1 MKDQRKTEIKV
12 GITVFLA
19 LIIFVWVFGWAKNL
33 SISSNKIE
41 IKVQFSSVAGLE
53 VGDPVTIN
61 GVRKGY
67 VKDISINQDKVLT
80 LLQLD
85 ENVTLKNDSKFY
97 ITMLDLMGGKKIEI
111 YPGSS
116 AEVIDKNKI
125 QNGEFVGD
133 IASAMAMLG
142 SVQSDLVDVIKDVK
156 ITLSNVNNILTDKEF
171 NNNLKISLEN
181 LAEISNKLDNLLNQ
195 NSTEINKLL
204 KNGNELT
211 TQVNELIKTNKDS
224 VSQTLTSIKQVLNE
238 SKNLISKVNDLMD
251 KTNKSENN
259 LGKILNDKELMN
271 EIKVSITQIKELTK
285 ILIEQLKDK
294 GIEVNTHIF

>member
-97 ITMLDLMGGKKIEI
+97 VTMLDLMGGKKIEI

>member
-97 ITMLDLMGGKKIEI
+97 VTMLDLMGGKKIEI

-259 LGKILNDKELMN
+259 LGKILNDKELMD

-294 GIEVNTHIF
+294 GIEVNAHIF

>member
-224 VSQTLTSIKQVLNE
+224 ISQTLTSIKQVLNE

-259 LGKILNDKELMN
+259 LGKILNDKELMD

-294 GIEVNTHIF
+294 GIEVNAHIF

>member
-12 GITVFLA
+12 GITFFIA
-19 LIIFVWVFGWAKNL
+19 IIIFVWVLGWAKNF
-33 SISSNKIE
+33 SFSSDKTE
-41 IKVQFSSVAGLE
+41 IKVLFTSVAGLE
-53 VGDPVTIN
+53 IGDPVTIN

-67 VKDISINQDKVLT
+67 VKDISIKNNKVLT

-85 ENVTLKNDSKFY
+85 ADVELKSDSKFFVM
-97 ITMLDLMGGKKIEI
+97 MLDLMGGKKIEI
-111 YPGSS
+111 YPGL
-116 AEVIDKNKI
+116 APGLINKNKI

-133 IASAMAMLG
+133 IATAMAMLG

-156 ITLSNVNNILTDKEF
+156 ITLSNVNNILSDKAF
-171 NNNLKISLEN
+171 DNNLKASLNNLVDISY
-181 LAEISNKLDNLLNQ
+181 KLNNLLDQ
-195 NSTEINKLL
+195 NSGEINNLL

-211 TQVNELIKTNKDS
+211 SQLNEFIKTNKDS
-224 VSQTLTSIKQVLNE
+224 VSQTLTSIKLVLNE
-238 SKNLISKVNDLMD
+238 SKNLVSKVNDLID

-259 LGKILNDKELMN
+259 LGKFLNDKELMD

>member
-259 LGKILNDKELMN
+259 LGKILNDKELMD

-294 GIEVNTHIF
+294 GIEVNAHIF